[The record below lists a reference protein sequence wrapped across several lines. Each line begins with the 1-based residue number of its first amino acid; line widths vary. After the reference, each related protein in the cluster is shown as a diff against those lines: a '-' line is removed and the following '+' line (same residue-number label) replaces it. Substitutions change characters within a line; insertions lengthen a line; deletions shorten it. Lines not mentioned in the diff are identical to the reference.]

1 MIQRNL
7 FNELISEA
15 ERKEISFIVGPRQ
28 AGKTT
33 LMLYLK
39 KHLEDKGKKTVY
51 INLDIEA
58 DTQYFTSQ
66 ANLIAKIKLEIGESG
81 GFVFIDEIQ
90 RKKNA
95 GLFLKGIY
103 DMNLPYKFFVSG
115 SGSIELKEKIKE
127 SLVGRKRVLEL
138 STLTFDEFVNFKTDY
153 HYKDKLLNFF
163 ALEKE
168 KTKQLLKEYLTF
180 GGYPKVVLEETA
192 EEKQKAISEI
202 YQSYIERDIY
212 YLLKIQKDEAF
223 TRLVK
228 LLSSQIGQL
237 VNHSELSST
246 LSISVKTLKN
256 YLWYLEKT
264 YVLKKVT
271 PYFRNARK
279 EITKSPIYYFSD
291 LGMRNFASGVF
302 GQSSAIENNGFVFQN
317 FIFNFL
323 NENIKNRPT
332 EIHFWRT
339 KDKAEVDFIIDTGV
353 EQTPIEVKY
362 QNLKKEEITRSLRN
376 YIKKYQPKRSYII
389 NLELEKEI
397 NLKQTKVIF
406 LPFYQIPKYIFSN

>member
-7 FNELISEA
+7 FNELKSEA

-33 LMLYLK
+33 LMLFLK
-39 KHLEDKGKKTVY
+39 KYLEGRGKKTVY
-51 INLDIEA
+51 LNLDIEA
-58 DTQYFTSQ
+58 NAQYFTSQ
-66 ANLIAKIKLEIGESG
+66 ADLIAKIKLEIGESG

-90 RKKNA
+90 RKENA

-115 SGSIELKEKIKE
+115 SGSVELKEKIKE
-127 SLVGRKRVLEL
+127 SLVGRKRMLEL
-138 STLTFDEFVNFKTDY
+138 STLTFDEFVNYKTDY
-153 HYKDKLLNFF
+153 YYKDKLLNFF

-168 KTKQLLKEYLTF
+168 KIKQLLKEYLIF

-223 TRLVK
+223 TKLVK
-228 LLSSQIGQL
+228 LLSNQIGQL

-246 LSISVKTLKN
+246 LSISIKTLKK

-264 YVLKKVT
+264 FVLKKVT
-271 PYFRNARK
+271 PYFRNSRK

-291 LGMRNFASGVF
+291 LGMRNFASGIF
-302 GQSSAIENNGFVFQN
+302 GQSLAIENDGFIFQN
-317 FIFNFL
+317 FIFNLL
-323 NENIKNRPT
+323 NGNIKNQPT

-353 EQTPIEVKY
+353 EQIPIEVKY

-376 YIKKYQPKRSYII
+376 YIEKYQPKKSYVV

-397 NLKQTKVIF
+397 NLNQTKISF
-406 LPFYQIPKYIFSN
+406 LPFCQIPKKIFGN